1 MIFWRSVWR
10 ESCDINLTSRL
21 ISHYI
26 HIKKICDHHSGFHVQ
41 KEQLIPDKYLH
52 SHCIAVVTLPLFYLI
67 GMSPPMP
74 PPNFSGLSDEELRAM
89 EGMERQHVQA
99 RIECLKNIQSLLD
112 AAVIQMQQY
121 STLISGLGW
130 GITYFFNFIHPFF
143 FVYW

>member
-1 MIFWRSVWR
+1 
-10 ESCDINLTSRL
+10 
-21 ISHYI
+21 
-26 HIKKICDHHSGFHVQ
+26 
-41 KEQLIPDKYLH
+41 
-52 SHCIAVVTLPLFYLI
+52 
-67 GMSPPMP
+67 MSPPMP

-130 GITYFFNFIHPFF
+130 GITYLLKFIHLFIHSF
-143 FVYW
+143 LFIDKISL